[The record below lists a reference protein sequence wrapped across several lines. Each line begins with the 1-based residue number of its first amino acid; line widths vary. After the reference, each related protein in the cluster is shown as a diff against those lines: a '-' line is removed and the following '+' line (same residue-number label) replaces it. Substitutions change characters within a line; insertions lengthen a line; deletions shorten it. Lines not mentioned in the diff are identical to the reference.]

1 MGKEK
6 QATDSNS
13 AIKRCECGET
23 YRQLSYTNERTFC
36 RWTVVECNNMRH
48 ACVCAWPKT
57 RSTKHIHSASSFS
70 VAQNEWNSV
79 SFRAYGCLARWALF
93 HSKLSGFFFYSLHF
107 NHFISVFQQQIR
119 IDFISNYF
127 LNTWNLQYW
136 WNPANDKR
144 KKIAIL
150 EKRYYRCQ
158 CFIFFLPNK
167 LSNRL

>member
-93 HSKLSGFFFYSLHF
+93 HSKLSGIFLSTLC
-107 NHFISVFQQQIR
+107 ISIILFLSFSNKSKSISFRIIFRTLKICKSNGFQQMMKKKKKS
-119 IDFISNYF
+119 ISKDTLLSMSMF
-127 LNTWNLQYW
+127 H
-136 WNPANDKR
+136 
-144 KKIAIL
+144 IL
-150 EKRYYRCQ
+150 FSK
-158 CFIFFLPNK
+158 
-167 LSNRL
+167 